1 MASAPM
7 FPNFISSTLEINFNS
22 LKSAKNH
29 GERKFFPHQDDFL
42 EFTLRLLKREL
53 SRKN

>member
-7 FPNFISSTLEINFNS
+7 FPNFMSSTLGINFNL
-22 LKSAKNH
+22 LKSEKNH

-42 EFTLRLLKREL
+42 KSALR
-53 SRKN
+53 